1 MAGHKSPRTKK
12 DPTKK
17 RKRDV
22 NENDSR
28 TKRHR
33 AERKAN
39 KVNGRS
45 QDAEESSSANGVIV
59 EANGISGALAEAGSR
74 EIEIVRQFDDTE
86 TGWRV
91 SRPMGGRMLDID
103 PVLTEDEQYLIVAY
117 NTSIQVYSAVD
128 SLLVRRI
135 PITAADSSDQNVP
148 APTHIIAM
156 RQSKQNSDIVWVA
169 CSDGRVCQVNWSTSK
184 TPEFFHTQSKT
195 ANAMALVTKMI
206 SGKEKEIIFVAES
219 DKPGRTEVVAYPATI
234 QAEAEHKVVFTM
246 KKPGHGLQL
255 LETSEDGQVLVGTI
269 NDCLFFGV
277 PSQQQLENLTALD
290 YEIYTFDI
298 PDLVAALD
306 IRVYP
311 RPVSGGKKSR
321 QETAPVLDIIVG
333 GARGSIYLYH
343 DALARSQALAK
354 SGSEKE
360 LIQAQN
366 FHWHRKAVH
375 ALKWSRDGNYMISGG
390 SENVLVL
397 WQMDTGRKD
406 FLPHLS
412 GSVENIAVSP
422 NGSSYVV
429 HLDDNSVMVIS
440 TAEMKPTAYIAG
452 IQTAA
457 VNVTT
462 PKDLLVQRTWTT
474 PGSVQ
479 RPIPAAISPTDHSK
493 LHVCVGNGR
502 QATLA
507 GGFSAPL
514 LQTFDLETFRS
525 VSKQALAR
533 TQPTDVN
540 ITNKGHPIDEPLITH
555 LAFSADGEW
564 LASVDTWEPSPR
576 DVDGVISDMK
586 DQFIQERREVYLK
599 FWEARQGDDQ
609 IALVSRINAPHA
621 TNRNEAV
628 LDLAS
633 NPVSTC
639 FATIGTDGTVRMWR
653 PKTRSQNGVVVKG
666 PNGREVFTWSC
677 SQVIAVGDGIPQDG
691 TVGIPEAFPR
701 QESQGSIAFSEDG
714 STLFVAFGTA
724 GSGAVYVIDAAS
736 GEVAKTLEG
745 QWKGQLRSIRALS
758 PFVIILSD
766 ELRVYDVVSDELRY
780 GVVIP
785 KSEANTLLQLA
796 VDQTSGHFALAL
808 PANRGSLLAVFE
820 PEDIEPLLVRSTP
833 QRVVSLVSAPETSGF
848 IALDDAA
855 QVLVVAEGSDSSSLA
870 TVQPLEDLHLEGID
884 VNGNEIGLMDEDED
898 EDEAMASDAE
908 DAETEATAE
917 SEDVEMEDDDDTHP
931 SVIQQQQLADIFDAA
946 PAFAA
951 PPIEDM
957 FYKVTGLLATKPLST
972 S

>member
-1 MAGHKSPRTKK
+1 MAGHKSPRTKN

-22 NENDSR
+22 TENDSR
-28 TKRHR
+28 TKRLR

-39 KVNGRS
+39 KINGIKLENDS
-45 QDAEESSSANGVIV
+45 GNGVV
-59 EANGISGALAEAGSR
+59 AEVNGISGALAEAGTR

-86 TGWRV
+86 AGWRV
-91 SRPMGGRMLDID
+91 SKPMGGRMLDID
-103 PVLTEDEQYLIVAY
+103 PVLTENEQFLIIAY
-117 NTSIQVYSAVD
+117 NTSIQVYSAAD

-135 PITAADSSDQNVP
+135 PITAAETSDDKAAAP
-148 APTHIIAM
+148 AHIVAM
-156 RQSKQNSDIVWVA
+156 RQAKQNSNIVWVA
-169 CSDGRVCQVNWSTSK
+169 TSDGRVCEVDWTTSK
-184 TPEFFHTQSKT
+184 TPEFFQTKSKT
-195 ANAMALVTKMI
+195 ATAMALVTKKV
-206 SGKEKEIIFVAES
+206 SGKVQEIIFVAES
-219 DKPGRTEVVAYPATI
+219 DKPGRIEVVAYPASTTKS
-234 QAEAEHKVVFTM
+234 EHKVLFVM
-246 KKPGHGLQL
+246 KKPGNGLQL
-255 LETSEDGQVLVGTI
+255 LETSEDGHLVGAI
-269 NDCLFFGV
+269 NDRLFFGV
-277 PSQQQLENLTALD
+277 PSQRQFDNLASLD

-298 PDLVAALD
+298 PDLASALD
-306 IRVYP
+306 LRVYP
-311 RPVSGGKKSR
+311 RPVTSGKKSR
-321 QETAPVLDIIVG
+321 QEAAPVLDIIVG

-354 SGSEKE
+354 SGSDKE
-360 LIQAQN
+360 PIQAQN
-366 FHWHRKAVH
+366 FHWHRRAVH
-375 ALKWSRDGNYMISGG
+375 ALKWSRDGNYVISGG
-390 SENVLVL
+390 SENSLVL
-397 WQMDTGRKD
+397 WQMDTGKKD

-412 GSVENIAVSP
+412 GSVENITVSA

-452 IQTAA
+452 IQSAA

-474 PGSVQ
+474 PASVQ
-479 RPIPAAISPTDHSK
+479 RPIPAVISPTDQSR

-502 QATLA
+502 QATMS

-540 ITNKGHPIDEPLITH
+540 ITNKGHPIEEPLITH
-555 LAFSADGEW
+555 LAFSADGAW
-564 LASVDTWEPSPR
+564 LASVDTWEPSQR
-576 DVDGVISDMK
+576 DVDNVISDAK

-599 FWEARQGDDQ
+599 FWEAQEGEEQ

-639 FATIGTDGTVRMWR
+639 FATIGTDGNVRLWR

-677 SQVIAVGDGIPQDG
+677 SQIIAVGDGIPQDG
-691 TVGIPEAFPR
+691 VIDLPESGVV
-701 QESQGSIAFSEDG
+701 QEPQGSIAFSEDG

-724 GSGAVYVIDAAS
+724 GSGVVYVIDAAS
-736 GEVAKTLEG
+736 GDVVKTLEG

-785 KSEANTLLQLA
+785 QSKANALLQLA
-796 VDQTSGHFALAL
+796 VDHTSSHFALAL
-808 PANRGSLLAVFE
+808 PANEGSLIAVFQ

-833 QRVVSLVSAPETSGF
+833 QRIVSLVSAPETSGF

-855 QVLVVAEGSDSSSLA
+855 QVWVVAEGSDPSSLA
-870 TVQPLEDLHLEGID
+870 TVQPLEDLRLEGID
-884 VNGNEIGLMDEDED
+884 VNGNEADLLDEDED
-898 EDEAMASDAE
+898 MASDVD
-908 DAETEATAE
+908 DAEAEPVTEP
-917 SEDVEMEDDDDTHP
+917 EDVEMEDDDSHP
-931 SVIQQQQLADIFDAA
+931 SVIQQQHLADIFDTA

-951 PPIEDM
+951 PPIEDL
-957 FYKVTGLLATKPLST
+957 FYKVTGLLATKPLSA

>member
-1 MAGHKSPRTKK
+1 MAGHKSPRTKN

-17 RKRDV
+17 RKLDV
-22 NENDSR
+22 AETDSR
-28 TKRHR
+28 SKRQR

-39 KVNGRS
+39 K
-45 QDAEESSSANGVIV
+45 ANGLNLKNETEKGVV
-59 EANGISGALAEAGSR
+59 SEVNSLSGALTEAGSR
-74 EIEIVRQFDDTE
+74 EVEVVRQFDNTE
-86 TGWRV
+86 AGWRV
-91 SRPMGGRMLDID
+91 SKPMGGRMLDID
-103 PVLTEDEQYLIVAY
+103 PVLTEDEQYLILAY
-117 NTSIQVYSAVD
+117 NTSIQVYSAAD

-135 PITAADSSDQNVP
+135 PITSTESSDEKTSAP
-148 APTHIIAM
+148 AHIVAM
-156 RQSKQNSDIVWVA
+156 RQSKQNFNVVWVA
-169 CSDGRVCQVNWSTSK
+169 TSDGRVCQVDWTTSK
-184 TPEFFHTQSKT
+184 APEFFHTQSKT
-195 ANAMALVTKMI
+195 ANAMALVTKKV
-206 SGKEKEIIFVAES
+206 SGQEKEIIFVAES
-219 DKPGRTEVVAYPATI
+219 DKPGRIEVVAYPATI
-234 QAEAEHKVVFTM
+234 TETEHKVVFVM
-246 KKPGHGLQL
+246 KKPGNGLQL
-255 LETSEDGQVLVGTI
+255 LETSEDGHLVGAI
-269 NDCLFFGV
+269 NDRLFFGI
-277 PSQQQLENLTALD
+277 PSQQQFDNLAALD

-298 PDLVAALD
+298 PDLVSSLD
-306 IRVYP
+306 LRVSP
-311 RPVSGGKKSR
+311 RPATSGKKSR
-321 QETAPVLDIIVG
+321 QETSPVLDIIVG
-333 GARGSIYLYH
+333 GARGSIFFYH

-360 LIQAQN
+360 PIQAQN
-366 FHWHRKAVH
+366 FHWHRRAVH

-390 SENVLVL
+390 SENALVL

-412 GSVENIAVSP
+412 GSVENVTVSA
-422 NGSSYVV
+422 NGSAYVI
-429 HLDDNSVMVIS
+429 HLDDNSVMIMS

-452 IQTAA
+452 IQSAA

-474 PGSVQ
+474 PATVQ
-479 RPIPAAISPTDHSK
+479 RPIPAVISPTDQSR
-493 LHVCVGNGR
+493 LHICVGNGR

-514 LQTFDLETFRS
+514 LQSFDLETFRS

-540 ITNKGHPIDEPLITH
+540 ITNKGHPIEEPLITH

-576 DVDGVISDMK
+576 DVDSAISDVK

-599 FWEARQGDDQ
+599 FWDAQQGEEQ

-621 TNRNEAV
+621 TTRNEAV

-677 SQVIAVGDGIPQDG
+677 SQVIEVGDGVPQDG
-691 TVGIPEAFPR
+691 VVDIPESFAN
-701 QESQGSIAFSEDG
+701 QEPQGSIAFSEDG

-736 GEVAKTLEG
+736 GEVVKTLEG
-745 QWKGQLRSIRALS
+745 QWKGQLRSILALS

-785 KSEANTLLQLA
+785 KSKSNALLQLA
-796 VDQTSGHFALAL
+796 VDHTSGHFALAL
-808 PANRGSLLAVFE
+808 PANEGSLLAVFE

-833 QRVVSLVSAPETSGF
+833 QRVISLVSAPGTSGF

-855 QVLVVAEGSDSSSLA
+855 QVWVVAEGADSSSLA
-870 TVQPLEDLHLEGID
+870 TVQPLEDLRLEGIE
-884 VNGNEIGLMDEDED
+884 VNGKEVGLIDEDED
-898 EDEAMASDAE
+898 MASDGE
-908 DAETEATAE
+908 EVENEVSAE
-917 SEDVEMEDDDDTHP
+917 SEDVEMEDDDSHP
-931 SVIQQQQLADIFDAA
+931 SVIQQQHLADIFDAA

-951 PPIEDM
+951 PPIEDL
-957 FYKVTGLLATKPLST
+957 FYKVTGLLATKPLSA

>member
-1 MAGHKSPRTKK
+1 MAGHKSPRTKN

-22 NENDSR
+22 TENDLR
-28 TKRHR
+28 TKRLR

-39 KVNGRS
+39 KINGIKLENDS
-45 QDAEESSSANGVIV
+45 GNGVV
-59 EANGISGALAEAGSR
+59 AEVNGISGALAEAGTR

-86 TGWRV
+86 AGWRV
-91 SRPMGGRMLDID
+91 SKPMGGRMLDID
-103 PVLTEDEQYLIVAY
+103 PVLTENEQFLIIAY
-117 NTSIQVYSAVD
+117 NTSIQVYSAAD

-135 PITAADSSDQNVP
+135 PITAAETSDDKAAAP
-148 APTHIIAM
+148 AHIVAM
-156 RQSKQNSDIVWVA
+156 RQAKQNSNIVWVA
-169 CSDGRVCQVNWSTSK
+169 TSDGRVCEVDWTTSK
-184 TPEFFHTQSKT
+184 TPEFFQTKSKT
-195 ANAMALVTKMI
+195 ATAMALVTKKV
-206 SGKEKEIIFVAES
+206 SGKVQEIIFVAES
-219 DKPGRTEVVAYPATI
+219 DKPGRIEVVAYPASTT
-234 QAEAEHKVVFTM
+234 ESEHKVLFVM
-246 KKPGHGLQL
+246 KKPGNGLQL
-255 LETSEDGQVLVGTI
+255 LETSEDGHLVGAI
-269 NDCLFFGV
+269 NDRLFFGV
-277 PSQQQLENLTALD
+277 PSQRQFDNLASLD

-298 PDLVAALD
+298 PDLASALD
-306 IRVYP
+306 LRVYP
-311 RPVSGGKKSR
+311 RPVTSGKKSR
-321 QETAPVLDIIVG
+321 QEAAPVLDIIVG

-354 SGSEKE
+354 SGSDKE
-360 LIQAQN
+360 PIQAQN
-366 FHWHRKAVH
+366 FHWHRRAVH
-375 ALKWSRDGNYMISGG
+375 ALKWSRDGNYVISGG
-390 SENVLVL
+390 SENSLVL
-397 WQMDTGRKD
+397 WQMDTGKKD

-412 GSVENIAVSP
+412 GSVENITVSA

-452 IQTAA
+452 IQSAA

-474 PGSVQ
+474 PASVQ
-479 RPIPAAISPTDHSK
+479 RPIPAVISPTDQSR

-502 QATLA
+502 QATMS

-540 ITNKGHPIDEPLITH
+540 ITNKGHPIEEPLITH
-555 LAFSADGEW
+555 LAFSADGAW
-564 LASVDTWEPSPR
+564 LASVDTWEPSQR
-576 DVDGVISDMK
+576 DVDNVISDAK

-599 FWEARQGDDQ
+599 FWEAQEGEEQ

-639 FATIGTDGTVRMWR
+639 FATIGTDGHVRLWR

-677 SQVIAVGDGIPQDG
+677 SQIIAVGDGIPQDG
-691 TVGIPEAFPR
+691 VIDLPESGVV
-701 QESQGSIAFSEDG
+701 QEPQGSIAFSEDG

-724 GSGAVYVIDAAS
+724 GSGVVYVIDAAS
-736 GEVAKTLEG
+736 GDVVKTLEG

-785 KSEANTLLQLA
+785 QSKANALLQLA
-796 VDQTSGHFALAL
+796 VDHTSSHFALAL
-808 PANRGSLLAVFE
+808 PANEGSLIAVFQ

-833 QRVVSLVSAPETSGF
+833 QRIVSLVSAPETSGF

-855 QVLVVAEGSDSSSLA
+855 QVWVVAEGSDPSSLA
-870 TVQPLEDLHLEGID
+870 TVQPLEDLRLEGID
-884 VNGNEIGLMDEDED
+884 VNGNEADLLDEDED
-898 EDEAMASDAE
+898 MASDVD
-908 DAETEATAE
+908 DAEAEPVTEP
-917 SEDVEMEDDDDTHP
+917 EDVEMEDDDSHP
-931 SVIQQQQLADIFDAA
+931 SVIQQQHLADIFDAA

-951 PPIEDM
+951 PPIEDL
-957 FYKVTGLLATKPLST
+957 FYKVTGLLATKPLSA

>member
-1 MAGHKSPRTKK
+1 MAGNKSPRTKN

-17 RKRDV
+17 RKRDLT
-22 NENDSR
+22 ENDSR
-28 TKRHR
+28 TKRLR
-33 AERKAN
+33 AERKA
-39 KVNGRS
+39 KANGLGN
-45 QDAEESSSANGVIV
+45 ESANGVV
-59 EANGISGALAEAGSR
+59 AEVNGISGALAESGSR
-74 EIEIVRQFDDTE
+74 EIEIVRQFDNTE
-86 TGWRV
+86 AGWRV
-91 SRPMGGRMLDID
+91 SKPMGGRMLDID
-103 PVLTEDEQYLIVAY
+103 PVLTEDEQYLVLAY

-128 SLLVRRI
+128 SLLIRRI
-135 PITAADSSDQNVP
+135 PITAAESSDEKITAP
-148 APTHIIAM
+148 AHIVAM
-156 RQSKQNSDIVWVA
+156 RQSKQNTDIVWVA
-169 CSDGRVCQVNWSTSK
+169 TSDGRVCQVNWTTSK
-184 TPEFFHTQSKT
+184 TPEFFQTKSKT
-195 ANAMALVTKMI
+195 ANAMALVTKKV
-206 SGKEKEIIFVAES
+206 SGKTKEIIFVAES
-219 DKPGRTEVVAYPATI
+219 DKPARIEVIAYPASTT
-234 QAEAEHKVVFTM
+234 ESEHKVLFVM
-246 KKPGHGLQL
+246 KKPGNGLQL
-255 LETSEDGQVLVGTI
+255 LETSEDGHLVGAI
-269 NDCLFFGV
+269 NDRLFFGV
-277 PSQQQLENLTALD
+277 PSQQQFDSLTALD

-298 PDLVAALD
+298 PDLVSALD
-306 IRVYP
+306 LRVYP
-311 RPVSGGKKSR
+311 RPVTSGKKSR
-321 QETAPVLDIIVG
+321 HETAPVLDIIVG

-354 SGSEKE
+354 SGSDKE
-360 LIQAQN
+360 PIQAQN
-366 FHWHRKAVH
+366 FHWHRRAVH
-375 ALKWSRDGNYMISGG
+375 ALKWSRDGNYVISGG
-390 SENVLVL
+390 SENSLVL

-412 GSVENIAVSP
+412 GSVENIVVSS

-440 TAEMKPTAYIAG
+440 TSEMKPTAYIAG
-452 IQTAA
+452 IQSAA

-474 PGSVQ
+474 PASVQ
-479 RPIPAAISPTDHSK
+479 RPIPAVISPTDHSR

-502 QATLA
+502 QATMV

-514 LQTFDLETFRS
+514 LQSFDLESFRS

-540 ITNKGHPIDEPLITH
+540 ITNKGHPIEEPLITH

-576 DVDGVISDMK
+576 DVDNVISDVK

-599 FWEARQGDDQ
+599 FWEVQNGEEQ

-621 TNRNEAV
+621 THRNEAV

-633 NPVSTC
+633 NPASTC
-639 FATIGTDGTVRMWR
+639 FATIGTDGTVRVWR

-677 SQVIAVGDGIPQDG
+677 SQVFAVGDGIPQDG
-691 TVGIPEAFPR
+691 VVDVPESSAS
-701 QESQGSIAFSEDG
+701 QEAQGSIAFSEDG
-714 STLFVAFGTA
+714 STLFVAFGSA

-736 GEVAKTLEG
+736 GEVVKTLEG
-745 QWKGQLRSIRALS
+745 QWKGELRSIRVLS

-766 ELRVYDVVSDELRY
+766 ELRVYDVVGDELRY

-785 KSEANTLLQLA
+785 KQKSNALLQLA

-808 PANRGSLLAVFE
+808 PANEGSLIAVFE

-833 QRVVSLVSAPETSGF
+833 QRIVSLVSAPETSGF

-855 QVLVVAEGSDSSSLA
+855 QVWVVAEGSDSSSLA

-884 VNGNEIGLMDEDED
+884 VNVNEVGLLDEDED
-898 EDEAMASDAE
+898 MASDVDEAE
-908 DAETEATAE
+908 VEPVTEP
-917 SEDVEMEDDDDTHP
+917 EDVEMEDDDSHP
-931 SVIQQQQLADIFDAA
+931 SVIQQQHLADIFDAA

-951 PPIEDM
+951 PPIEDL
-957 FYKVTGLLATKPLST
+957 FYKVTGLLSTKPLSA
-972 S
+972 

>member
-1 MAGHKSPRTKK
+1 MAGHKSPRTKN

-22 NENDSR
+22 TENDSR
-28 TKRHR
+28 TKRLR

-39 KVNGRS
+39 KINGIKLENDS
-45 QDAEESSSANGVIV
+45 GNGVV
-59 EANGISGALAEAGSR
+59 AEVNGISGALAEAGTR

-86 TGWRV
+86 AGWRV
-91 SRPMGGRMLDID
+91 SKPMGGRMLDID
-103 PVLTEDEQYLIVAY
+103 PVLTENEQFLIIAY
-117 NTSIQVYSAVD
+117 NTSIQVYSAAD

-135 PITAADSSDQNVP
+135 PITAAETSDDKAAEP
-148 APTHIIAM
+148 AHIVAM
-156 RQSKQNSDIVWVA
+156 RQAKQNSNIVWVA
-169 CSDGRVCQVNWSTSK
+169 TSDGRVCEVDWTTSK
-184 TPEFFHTQSKT
+184 TPEFFQTQSKT
-195 ANAMALVTKMI
+195 ATAMALVTKKV
-206 SGKEKEIIFVAES
+206 SGKVQEIIFVAES
-219 DKPGRTEVVAYPATI
+219 DKPGRIEVVAYPASTT
-234 QAEAEHKVVFTM
+234 ESEHKVLFVM
-246 KKPGHGLQL
+246 KKPGNGLQL
-255 LETSEDGQVLVGTI
+255 LETSEDGHLVGAI
-269 NDCLFFGV
+269 NDRLFFGV
-277 PSQQQLENLTALD
+277 PSQRQFDNLASFD

-298 PDLVAALD
+298 PDLVSALD
-306 IRVYP
+306 LRVYP
-311 RPVSGGKKSR
+311 RPVTSGKKSR
-321 QETAPVLDIIVG
+321 QEAAPVLDIIVG

-354 SGSEKE
+354 SGSDKE
-360 LIQAQN
+360 PIQAQN
-366 FHWHRKAVH
+366 FHWHRRAVH
-375 ALKWSRDGNYMISGG
+375 ALKWSRDGNYVISGG
-390 SENVLVL
+390 SENSLVL
-397 WQMDTGRKD
+397 WQMDTGKKD

-412 GSVENIAVSP
+412 GSVENITVSA

-452 IQTAA
+452 IQSAA

-474 PGSVQ
+474 PASVQ
-479 RPIPAAISPTDHSK
+479 RPIPAVISPTDQSR

-502 QATLA
+502 QATMS

-540 ITNKGHPIDEPLITH
+540 ITNKGHPIEEPLITH
-555 LAFSADGEW
+555 LAFSADGAW
-564 LASVDTWEPSPR
+564 LASVDTWEPSQR
-576 DVDGVISDMK
+576 DVDNVISDAK

-599 FWEARQGDDQ
+599 FWEAQEGEEQ

-639 FATIGTDGTVRMWR
+639 FATIGTDGNVRLWR

-677 SQVIAVGDGIPQDG
+677 SQIIAVGDGIPQDG
-691 TVGIPEAFPR
+691 VIDLPESGVV
-701 QESQGSIAFSEDG
+701 QEPQGSIAFSEDG

-724 GSGAVYVIDAAS
+724 GSGVVYVIDAAS
-736 GEVAKTLEG
+736 GDVVKTLEG

-785 KSEANTLLQLA
+785 QSKANALLQLA
-796 VDQTSGHFALAL
+796 VDHTSSHFALAL
-808 PANRGSLLAVFE
+808 PANEGSLIAVFQ

-833 QRVVSLVSAPETSGF
+833 QRIVSLVSAPETSGF

-855 QVLVVAEGSDSSSLA
+855 QVWVVAEGSDPSSLA
-870 TVQPLEDLHLEGID
+870 TVQPLEDLRLEGID
-884 VNGNEIGLMDEDED
+884 VNGNEADLLDEDED
-898 EDEAMASDAE
+898 MASDVD
-908 DAETEATAE
+908 DAEAEPVTEP
-917 SEDVEMEDDDDTHP
+917 EDVEMEDDDSHP
-931 SVIQQQQLADIFDAA
+931 SVIQQQHLADIFDAA

-951 PPIEDM
+951 PPIEDL
-957 FYKVTGLLATKPLST
+957 FYKVTGLLATKPPSA

>member
-1 MAGHKSPRTKK
+1 MAGHKSPRTKI

-22 NENDSR
+22 TENDSR
-28 TKRHR
+28 TKRLR

-39 KVNGRS
+39 KINGIKL
-45 QDAEESSSANGVIV
+45 ENENGNGVV
-59 EANGISGALAEAGSR
+59 AEVNDISGALAEAGTR
-74 EIEIVRQFDDTE
+74 EIEIVRQFNDTE
-86 TGWRV
+86 AGWRV
-91 SRPMGGRMLDID
+91 SKPMGGRMLDID
-103 PVLTEDEQYLIVAY
+103 PVLTENEQFLIIAY
-117 NTSIQVYSAVD
+117 NTSIQVYSAAD

-135 PITAADSSDQNVP
+135 PITVAEPSDDKAAAP
-148 APTHIIAM
+148 AHIVAM
-156 RQSKQNSDIVWVA
+156 RQAKQNSNIVWVA
-169 CSDGRVCQVNWSTSK
+169 TSDGRVCQVDWTTSK
-184 TPEFFHTQSKT
+184 TPEFFQTQSKT
-195 ANAMALVTKMI
+195 ATTMALVTKKV
-206 SGKEKEIIFVAES
+206 SGRVQEIIFVAES
-219 DKPGRTEVVAYPATI
+219 DKAGRIEVVAYPASTT
-234 QAEAEHKVVFTM
+234 ESEHKVLFVM
-246 KKPGHGLQL
+246 KKPGNGLQL
-255 LETSEDGQVLVGTI
+255 LETSEDGHLVGAI
-269 NDCLFFGV
+269 NDRLFFGV
-277 PSQQQLENLTALD
+277 PSKRQFDDLASLD

-298 PDLVAALD
+298 PDLVSALD
-306 IRVYP
+306 LRVYR
-311 RPVSGGKKSR
+311 RPVTSGKKSR
-321 QETAPVLDIIVG
+321 QEAAPVLDIIVG

-354 SGSEKE
+354 SGSDKE
-360 LIQAQN
+360 PIQAQN
-366 FHWHRKAVH
+366 FHWHRRAVH
-375 ALKWSRDGNYMISGG
+375 SLKWSRDGNYIISGG
-390 SENVLVL
+390 SENSLVL
-397 WQMDTGRKD
+397 WQMDTGKKD

-412 GSVENIAVSP
+412 GSVENITVSA

-452 IQTAA
+452 IQSATI
-457 VNVTT
+457 NVTT

-474 PGSVQ
+474 PASVQ
-479 RPIPAAISPTDHSK
+479 RPIPAAISPTDQSR

-502 QATLA
+502 QATMS

-540 ITNKGHPIDEPLITH
+540 ITNKGHPIEEPLITH
-555 LAFSADGEW
+555 LAFSADGAW
-564 LASVDTWEPSPR
+564 LASVDTWEPSQR
-576 DVDGVISDMK
+576 DVDSVISDAK

-599 FWEARQGDDQ
+599 FWEAQEGEEQ

-639 FATIGTDGTVRMWR
+639 FATIGTDGNVRLWR

-677 SQVIAVGDGIPQDG
+677 SQIIAVGDGISQDG
-691 TVGIPEAFPR
+691 LIDLPESGVA
-701 QESQGSIAFSEDG
+701 QEPQGSIAFSEDG
-714 STLFVAFGTA
+714 STLYVAFGTA
-724 GSGAVYVIDAAS
+724 GSGVIYLIDAAS
-736 GEVAKTLEG
+736 GDVVKTLEG

-785 KSEANTLLQLA
+785 QSKTNALLQLA
-796 VDQTSGHFALAL
+796 VDHTSGHFALAL
-808 PANRGSLLAVFE
+808 PANKGSLIAVFQ

-833 QRVVSLVSAPETSGF
+833 QRIVSLVSAPETSGF

-855 QVLVVAEGSDSSSLA
+855 QVWVVAEGSDPSSLA
-870 TVQPLEDLHLEGID
+870 TVQPLEDLRLESID
-884 VNGNEIGLMDEDED
+884 VNGNEAGLLDEDED
-898 EDEAMASDAE
+898 MASDDD
-908 DAETEATAE
+908 DAEVEPTTEP
-917 SEDVEMEDDDDTHP
+917 EDVEMEDDESHP
-931 SVIQQQQLADIFDAA
+931 SVIQQQHLADIFDAA

-951 PPIEDM
+951 PPIEDL
-957 FYKVTGLLATKPLST
+957 FYKVTGLLATKPLSA

>member
-1 MAGHKSPRTKK
+1 MAGHKSPRTKN

-39 KVNGRS
+39 K
-45 QDAEESSSANGVIV
+45 ANGVV
-59 EANGISGALAEAGSR
+59 SEVNELSGALKQTGSR

-86 TGWRV
+86 AGWRV
-91 SRPMGGRMLDID
+91 SKPMGGRMLDID
-103 PVLTEDEQYLIVAY
+103 PILTEDEQYLILAY
-117 NTSIQVYSAVD
+117 NTSIQVYSAAD

-135 PITAADSSDQNVP
+135 PITSADSSDEKTS
-148 APTHIIAM
+148 APVHIVAM
-156 RQSKQNSDIVWVA
+156 RQSKQNSDVIWVA
-169 CSDGRVCQVNWSTSK
+169 CSDGRICRVDWTTSK
-184 TPEFFHTQSKT
+184 TPESFQTQSKT
-195 ANAMALVTKMI
+195 ATAMTLVTKKV
-206 SGKEKEIIFVAES
+206 SGKAKEIIFMAES
-219 DKPGRTEVVAYPATI
+219 DKPGRIEVVAYPATTK
-234 QAEAEHKVVFTM
+234 ESEHKVVFTM
-246 KKPGHGLQL
+246 KKPGNGLQF
-255 LETSEDGQVLVGTI
+255 LEASKDGQNLVGAI
-269 NDCLFFGV
+269 NDRLFFGV
-277 PSQQQLENLTALD
+277 PSQQQFDNLAALD

-298 PDLVAALD
+298 PDLVTALD
-306 IRVYP
+306 FRVYP
-311 RPVSGGKKSR
+311 RSATGGRKAR

-366 FHWHRKAVH
+366 FHWHRRAVH

-390 SENVLVL
+390 SENALVL

-412 GSVENIAVSP
+412 GSVENIVVSDD
-422 NGSSYVV
+422 GSSYVV
-429 HLDDNSVMVIS
+429 HLDDNSVMVLS
-440 TAEMKPTAYIAG
+440 TAEMKPTAFIAG
-452 IQTAA
+452 VQSAA

-479 RPIPAAISPTDHSK
+479 RPIPAAISPANHSR

-514 LQTFDLETFRS
+514 LQTFDLESFRS

-555 LAFSADGEW
+555 VAFSSDGEW

-576 DVDGVISDMK
+576 DVDSVISDMK

-599 FWEARQGDDQ
+599 FWEAREGDEQ

-639 FATIGTDGTVRMWR
+639 FATIGTDGTVRLWR

-677 SQVIAVGDGIPQDG
+677 SQVIAVGDGIAQDG
-691 TVGIPEAFPR
+691 TVDIPEASAR

-714 STLFVAFGTA
+714 STLFVAFGPA
-724 GSGAVYVIDAAS
+724 GSGAVYMIDAAS
-736 GEVAKTLEG
+736 GEVVKTLEG

-785 KSEANTLLQLA
+785 KSDANALLQLA
-796 VDQTSGHFALAL
+796 VDHTSGHFALAL
-808 PANRGSLLAVFE
+808 PANEGSLLAVFE

-855 QVLVVAEGSDSSSLA
+855 QVWVVAEGSDSSSLA
-870 TVQPLEDLHLEGID
+870 TVQPLEDLRLEGID
-884 VNGNEIGLMDEDED
+884 LNGNEVGLIDEDE
-898 EDEAMASDAE
+898 EMASDAE
-908 DAETEATAE
+908 EDDEDEAEP
-917 SEDVEMEDDDDTHP
+917 EDVEMEDDDAHP
-931 SVIQQQQLADIFDAA
+931 SVIQQQHLADIFDAA

-957 FYKVTGLLATKPLST
+957 FYKVTGLLATKPLSA

>member
-1 MAGHKSPRTKK
+1 MAGHKSPRTKN

-39 KVNGRS
+39 K
-45 QDAEESSSANGVIV
+45 ANGVV
-59 EANGISGALAEAGSR
+59 SEVNELSGALTQAGSR

-86 TGWRV
+86 AGWRV
-91 SRPMGGRMLDID
+91 SKPMGGRMLDID
-103 PVLTEDEQYLIVAY
+103 PILTEDEQYLIMAY
-117 NTSIQVYSAVD
+117 NTSIQVYSAAD

-135 PITAADSSDQNVP
+135 PITSADSSDEKTSAP
-148 APTHIIAM
+148 AHIVAM

-169 CSDGRVCQVNWSTSK
+169 CSDGRVCRVNWTTSK
-184 TPEFFHTQSKT
+184 TPESFQTQSKT
-195 ANAMALVTKMI
+195 ATAMTLVTKKV
-206 SGKEKEIIFVAES
+206 SGKAKEIIFMAES
-219 DKPGRTEVVAYPATI
+219 DKPGRIEVVAYPATTKDS
-234 QAEAEHKVVFTM
+234 EHKVVFTM
-246 KKPGHGLQL
+246 KKPGNGLQF
-255 LETSEDGQVLVGTI
+255 LETSEDGQILVGAI
-269 NDCLFFGV
+269 NDRLFFGV
-277 PSQQQLENLTALD
+277 PSQQQFDNLAALD

-298 PDLVAALD
+298 PDLVTALD
-306 IRVYP
+306 FRVYP
-311 RPVSGGKKSR
+311 RSATGGRKAR

-354 SGSEKE
+354 SVSEKE

-366 FHWHRKAVH
+366 FHWHRRAVH

-390 SENVLVL
+390 SENALVL

-412 GSVENIAVSP
+412 GSVENIVVSD
-422 NGSSYVV
+422 NGSSYVI
-429 HLDDNSVMVIS
+429 HLDDNSVMVLS
-440 TAEMKPTAYIAG
+440 TAEMKPTAFIAG

-479 RPIPAAISPTDHSK
+479 RPIPAAISPADHSR

-514 LQTFDLETFRS
+514 LQTFDLESFRS

-555 LAFSADGEW
+555 VAFSSDGEW

-576 DVDGVISDMK
+576 DVDSVISDMK

-599 FWEARQGDDQ
+599 FWEAQEGDGQ

-639 FATIGTDGTVRMWR
+639 FATIGTDGTVRLWR

-677 SQVIAVGDGIPQDG
+677 SQVIAVGDGIAQDG
-691 TVGIPEAFPR
+691 TVDIPEASAR

-724 GSGAVYVIDAAS
+724 GSGAAYVIDAAS
-736 GEVAKTLEG
+736 GEVVKTLES

-785 KSEANTLLQLA
+785 KSDANALLQLA
-796 VDQTSGHFALAL
+796 VDHTSGHFALAL
-808 PANRGSLLAVFE
+808 PASEGSLLAVFE

-855 QVLVVAEGSDSSSLA
+855 QVWVVAEGSDSSSLA
-870 TVQPLEDLHLEGID
+870 TVQPLEDLRLEGID
-884 VNGNEIGLMDEDED
+884 VNGNEVGLIDEDE
-898 EDEAMASDAE
+898 EMASDAE
-908 DAETEATAE
+908 EDDEDAAE
-917 SEDVEMEDDDDTHP
+917 PEDVEMEDDDAHP
-931 SVIQQQQLADIFDAA
+931 SVIQQQHLADIFDAA

-957 FYKVTGLLATKPLST
+957 FYKVTGLLATKPLSA

>member
-1 MAGHKSPRTKK
+1 MAGHKNPRTKN

-39 KVNGRS
+39 K
-45 QDAEESSSANGVIV
+45 ANGVV
-59 EANGISGALAEAGSR
+59 SEVNELSGALAKAGSR
-74 EIEIVRQFDDTE
+74 EIEIVRQFDDSE
-86 TGWRV
+86 AGWRV
-91 SRPMGGRMLDID
+91 SKPMGGRMLDID
-103 PVLTEDEQYLIVAY
+103 PILTEDEQYLILAY
-117 NTSIQVYSAVD
+117 NTSIQVYSAAD

-135 PITAADSSDQNVP
+135 PITSAGSSDEKTSAP
-148 APTHIIAM
+148 AHIVAM
-156 RQSKQNSDIVWVA
+156 RQSKQNSDIIWVA
-169 CSDGRVCQVNWSTSK
+169 CSDGRVCRVNWTTSK
-184 TPEFFHTQSKT
+184 TPESFQTQSKT
-195 ANAMALVTKMI
+195 ATAMTLVTKKV
-206 SGKEKEIIFVAES
+206 SGKAKEIIFIAES
-219 DKPGRTEVVAYPATI
+219 DKPGRIEVVAYPATT
-234 QAEAEHKVVFTM
+234 EESEHKAVFTM
-246 KKPGHGLQL
+246 KKPGGGLQF
-255 LETSEDGQVLVGTI
+255 LETSEDGQILVGAI
-269 NDCLFFGV
+269 NDRLFFGV
-277 PSQQQLENLTALD
+277 PSQQQFDNLAALD

-298 PDLVAALD
+298 PDLVTALD
-306 IRVYP
+306 YRVYP
-311 RPVSGGKKSR
+311 RSATGGRKAR
-321 QETAPVLDIIVG
+321 QETSPVLDIIVG

-366 FHWHRKAVH
+366 FHWHRRAVH

-390 SENVLVL
+390 SENALVL

-412 GSVENIAVSP
+412 GSVENIVVSD

-429 HLDDNSVMVIS
+429 HLDDNSVMVMS

-452 IQTAA
+452 IQSAA

-474 PGSVQ
+474 PGSVE
-479 RPIPAAISPTDHSK
+479 RPIPAAISPADHSR

-514 LQTFDLETFRS
+514 LQTFDLESFRS

-540 ITNKGHPIDEPLITH
+540 ITNKGHPIEEPLITH
-555 LAFSADGEW
+555 VAFSSDGEW

-576 DVDGVISDMK
+576 DVDSVISDMK
-586 DQFIQERREVYLK
+586 DQFIQERREVYIK
-599 FWEARQGDDQ
+599 FWEAREDDDQ

-639 FATIGTDGTVRMWR
+639 FATIGTDGTVRLWR

-666 PNGREVFTWSC
+666 SNGREVFTWSC

-691 TVGIPEAFPR
+691 TVDIPEASAR
-701 QESQGSIAFSEDG
+701 QEPQGSISFSEDG

-736 GEVAKTLEG
+736 GQVVKTLEG

-785 KSEANTLLQLA
+785 KSDANALLQLA
-796 VDQTSGHFALAL
+796 VDHTSGHFALAL
-808 PANRGSLLAVFE
+808 PANEGSLLAVFE

-855 QVLVVAEGSDSSSLA
+855 QVWVVAEGSDSSSLA
-870 TVQPLEDLHLEGID
+870 TVQPLEDLRLEGID
-884 VNGNEIGLMDEDED
+884 VNGNEIGLIDEDED
-898 EDEAMASDAE
+898 MESDAE
-908 DAETEATAE
+908 EDEDAAE
-917 SEDVEMEDDDDTHP
+917 PEDVEMEDDDAHP
-931 SVIQQQQLADIFDAA
+931 SVIQQQHLADIFDAA

-957 FYKVTGLLATKPLST
+957 FYKVTGLLATKPLSA
-972 S
+972 

>member
-1 MAGHKSPRTKK
+1 MAGNKSPRAKH
-12 DPTKK
+12 DPNKK
-17 RKRDV
+17 RKRDL

-28 TKRHR
+28 SKRLR
-33 AERKAN
+33 AERKAA
-39 KVNGRS
+39 K
-45 QDAEESSSANGVIV
+45 ANGLNQSTNGVVSEVPEIS
-59 EANGISGALAEAGSR
+59 EALTETGAR
-74 EIEIVRQFDDTE
+74 EIEVVRQFDNTE
-86 TGWRV
+86 AGWRV
-91 SRPMGGRMLDID
+91 SKPMGGRMLDID
-103 PVLTEDEQYLIVAY
+103 PVLTEDEQYLILAY
-117 NTSIQVYSAVD
+117 NTSIQVYSAAD

-135 PITAADSSDQNVP
+135 PITAAEASDEKTSAP
-148 APTHIIAM
+148 AHIVAM

-169 CSDGRVCQVNWSTSK
+169 TSDGRVCQVNWTSSK
-184 TPEFFHTQSKT
+184 APEFFQTQSKT
-195 ANAMALVTKMI
+195 ANAMALVTKKV
-206 SGKEKEIIFVAES
+206 SGKDTEIIFVAES
-219 DKPGRTEVVAYPATI
+219 DKPGRIEVVAYPATTTDS
-234 QAEAEHKVVFTM
+234 EHKVVFVM
-246 KKPGHGLQL
+246 KKPGNGLQL
-255 LETSEDGQVLVGTI
+255 LESSEDGHLVGAI
-269 NDCLFFGV
+269 NDRLFFGV
-277 PSQQQLENLTALD
+277 PSQDQFNSLAVLD

-298 PDLVAALD
+298 PDLVSSLD
-306 IRVYP
+306 LRVYP
-311 RPVSGGKKSR
+311 RPATSGKKAR
-321 QETAPVLDIIVG
+321 QLNAPVLDIIVG

-366 FHWHRKAVH
+366 YHWHRRAVH

-390 SENVLVL
+390 SENSLVL

-412 GSVENIAVSP
+412 GSVENITVSTS
-422 NGSSYVV
+422 GSAYVV
-429 HLDDNSVMVIS
+429 HLDDNSVMIIS

-452 IQTAA
+452 IQSAA
-457 VNVTT
+457 INVTT
-462 PKDLLVQRTWTT
+462 PKDQLVQRTWVT
-474 PGSVQ
+474 PSHVQ
-479 RPIPAAISPTDHSK
+479 RPIPAIISPKDPSR
-493 LHVCVGNGR
+493 LNVCVGNGR

-514 LQTFDLETFRS
+514 LQTFDLESFRS

-540 ITNKGHPIDEPLITH
+540 ITNKGSPIEEPLITH
-555 LAFSADGEW
+555 LAFSANGDW

-576 DVDGVISDMK
+576 DVDSVTSDMR
-586 DQFIQERREVYLK
+586 DQFIKERREVYLK
-599 FWEARQGDDQ
+599 FWEAQQGDEQ

-621 TNRNEAV
+621 THRNEAV

-677 SQVIAVGDGIPQDG
+677 SQIIAVGDGVPQDG
-691 TVGIPEAFPR
+691 VVDIPEAYAN
-701 QESQGSIAFSEDG
+701 QEPQGSVAFSEDG

-736 GEVAKTLEG
+736 GELVKTLEG
-745 QWKGQLRSIRALS
+745 QWKGQLRSICVLS

-785 KSEANTLLQLA
+785 KTKDNALLQLA
-796 VDQTSGHFALAL
+796 VDHTSGHFALAL
-808 PANRGSLLAVFE
+808 PAKEGSLLAVFE
-820 PEDIEPLLVRSTP
+820 PEDIEPLMVRSTP
-833 QRVVSLVSAPETSGF
+833 QRVVSLVSAPDTSGF

-855 QVLVVAEGSDSSSLA
+855 QVWVVAEGSDSSSLA
-870 TVQPLEDLHLEGID
+870 TIQPLEDLRLEGID
-884 VNGNEIGLMDEDED
+884 TNGTEVGLMDEDE
-898 EDEAMASDAE
+898 EMASDADEAENE
-908 DAETEATAE
+908 DAAE
-917 SEDVEMEDDDDTHP
+917 NEDVEMEDDDFHP
-931 SVIQQQQLADIFDAA
+931 SVIQQQHLTDIFDAA

-951 PPIEDM
+951 PPVEDM
-957 FYKVTGLLATKPLST
+957 FYKVMGLLATKPLS

>member
-1 MAGHKSPRTKK
+1 MAGHKSPRTKN

-22 NENDSR
+22 TETDSR
-28 TKRHR
+28 TKRLR

-39 KVNGRS
+39 KINGIKL
-45 QDAEESSSANGVIV
+45 ENESGNGVV
-59 EANGISGALAEAGSR
+59 AEVNGISGALAEAGTR

-86 TGWRV
+86 AGWRV
-91 SRPMGGRMLDID
+91 SKPMGGRILDID
-103 PVLTEDEQYLIVAY
+103 PILTENEQFLIIAY
-117 NTSIQVYSAVD
+117 NTSIQVYSAAD

-135 PITAADSSDQNVP
+135 PVTVAEPAGNKAAAP
-148 APTHIIAM
+148 AHIVAM
-156 RQSKQNSDIVWVA
+156 RQAKQNSNIVWVA
-169 CSDGRVCQVNWSTSK
+169 TSDGRICEVDWTTSK
-184 TPEFFHTQSKT
+184 TPEFFQTQSKT
-195 ANAMALVTKMI
+195 AAAMALVTKKV
-206 SGKEKEIIFVAES
+206 SGRVQEIIFVAES
-219 DKPGRTEVVAYPATI
+219 DKPGRIEVVAYPASTT
-234 QAEAEHKVVFTM
+234 ESGHKVLFVM
-246 KKPGHGLQL
+246 KKPGNGLQL
-255 LETSEDGQVLVGTI
+255 LETSEDGHLVGAI
-269 NDCLFFGV
+269 NDRLFFGL
-277 PSQQQLENLTALD
+277 PSQRQFDNLAALD

-298 PDLVAALD
+298 PDLVSALD
-306 IRVYP
+306 LRVYP
-311 RPVSGGKKSR
+311 RPVTSGKKSR
-321 QETAPVLDIIVG
+321 QEAAPVLDIIVG

-354 SGSEKE
+354 SGSDKE

-366 FHWHRKAVH
+366 FHWHRRAVH
-375 ALKWSRDGNYMISGG
+375 ALKWSRDGNYVISGG
-390 SENVLVL
+390 SENSLVL
-397 WQMDTGRKD
+397 WQMDTGKKD

-412 GSVENIAVSP
+412 GSVENITVSA

-452 IQTAA
+452 IQSAA
-457 VNVTT
+457 INVTT

-474 PGSVQ
+474 PASVQ
-479 RPIPAAISPTDHSK
+479 RPIPAAISPTDQSR

-502 QATLA
+502 QATMS

-540 ITNKGHPIDEPLITH
+540 ITNKGHPIEEPVISH
-555 LAFSADGEW
+555 LAFSADGAW
-564 LASVDTWEPSPR
+564 LASVDTWEPSQR
-576 DVDGVISDMK
+576 DVDNVISDAK

-599 FWEARQGDDQ
+599 FWEAQEGEEQ

-639 FATIGTDGTVRMWR
+639 FATIGTDGNVRLWR

-677 SQVIAVGDGIPQDG
+677 SQIIAVGDGIPQDG
-691 TVGIPEAFPR
+691 VIDLPESGVA
-701 QESQGSIAFSEDG
+701 QEPQGSIAFSEDG
-714 STLFVAFGTA
+714 STLFVAFGTGA
-724 GSGAVYVIDAAS
+724 SGVVYLIDAAS
-736 GEVAKTLEG
+736 GDVVKTLEG

-785 KSEANTLLQLA
+785 QSKANALLQLA
-796 VDQTSGHFALAL
+796 VDHTSGHFALAL
-808 PANRGSLLAVFE
+808 PANEGSLIAVFQ

-833 QRVVSLVSAPETSGF
+833 QRIVSLVSAPETSGF

-855 QVLVVAEGSDSSSLA
+855 QVWVVAEGSDPSSLA
-870 TVQPLEDLHLEGID
+870 TVQPLEDLRLEGID
-884 VNGNEIGLMDEDED
+884 ANGNEAGLLDEDED
-898 EDEAMASDAE
+898 MASDVD
-908 DAETEATAE
+908 DAEVEPVTEP
-917 SEDVEMEDDDDTHP
+917 EDIEMGDDDSHP
-931 SVIQQQQLADIFDAA
+931 SVIQQQHLADIFDAA

-951 PPIEDM
+951 PPIEDL
-957 FYKVTGLLATKPLST
+957 FYKVTGLLATKPLSA

>member
-1 MAGHKSPRTKK
+1 MAGHKSPRTKH

-17 RKRDV
+17 RKLEV
-22 NENDSR
+22 AETDSR
-28 TKRHR
+28 SKRQR

-39 KVNGRS
+39 K
-45 QDAEESSSANGVIV
+45 ANGVNLGNETGKGV
-59 EANGISGALAEAGSR
+59 VSEVNGISGALTEAGSR

-86 TGWRV
+86 AGWRV
-91 SRPMGGRMLDID
+91 SKPMGGRMLDID
-103 PVLTEDEQYLIVAY
+103 PVLTADEQYLIMAY
-117 NTSIQVYSAVD
+117 NTSIQVYSAAD

-135 PITAADSSDQNVP
+135 PITSAESSDEKTSAP
-148 APTHIIAM
+148 ANIVAM
-156 RQSKQNSDIVWVA
+156 RQSKQNPDIVWVA
-169 CSDGRVCQVNWSTSK
+169 TSDGRVYQVKWTTPK
-184 TPEFFHTQSKT
+184 APEFFRTQSNT
-195 ANAMALVTKMI
+195 ANAMALVTKKV
-206 SGKEKEIIFVAES
+206 SGQEREIIFVAES
-219 DKPGRTEVVAYPATI
+219 DKPGRIEVVAYQATTT
-234 QAEAEHKVVFTM
+234 ESEHKDGHVV
-246 KKPGHGLQL
+246 GA
-255 LETSEDGQVLVGTI
+255 I
-269 NDCLFFGV
+269 NDRLFFGV
-277 PSQQQLENLTALD
+277 PSQQKFDNLAALD

-298 PDLVAALD
+298 PDLVSSLD
-306 IRVYP
+306 LRVYP
-311 RPVSGGKKSR
+311 RPATSGKKSR
-321 QETAPVLDIIVG
+321 QEASPVLDIIVG
-333 GARGSIYLYH
+333 GARGSIFFYH

-360 LIQAQN
+360 PIQAQN
-366 FHWHRKAVH
+366 FHWHRRAVH

-390 SENVLVL
+390 SENALVL

-412 GSVENIAVSP
+412 GSVENITVSS
-422 NGSSYVV
+422 NGSAYVV
-429 HLDDNSVMVIS
+429 HLDDNSVMIIS

-452 IQTAA
+452 IQSAA

-474 PGSVQ
+474 PATVQ
-479 RPIPAAISPTDHSK
+479 RPIPAVISPTDHSR

-502 QATLA
+502 QATMA

-540 ITNKGHPIDEPLITH
+540 ITNKGHPIEEPLITH
-555 LAFSADGEW
+555 VAFSADGEW

-576 DVDGVISDMK
+576 DVDSAISDVK

-599 FWEARQGDDQ
+599 FWDAQQGEEQ

-621 TNRNEAV
+621 TTRNEAV

-677 SQVIAVGDGIPQDG
+677 SQVIAVGDGVPQDG
-691 TVGIPEAFPR
+691 VVDIPESSAS

-724 GSGAVYVIDAAS
+724 GSGAIYVIDAAS
-736 GEVAKTLEG
+736 GEVVKTLEG

-785 KSEANTLLQLA
+785 KSKSNALLQLA
-796 VDQTSGHFALAL
+796 VDHTSGHFALAL
-808 PANRGSLLAVFE
+808 PANEGSLLAVFE

-833 QRVVSLVSAPETSGF
+833 QRVVSLVSSPGTSGF

-855 QVLVVAEGSDSSSLA
+855 QVWVVAEGSDSSSLA
-870 TVQPLEDLHLEGID
+870 TVQPLEDLRLEGINVD
-884 VNGNEIGLMDEDED
+884 GSEVGLIDEDED
-898 EDEAMASDAE
+898 MASDGEEGEDSAE
-908 DAETEATAE
+908 P
-917 SEDVEMEDDDDTHP
+917 EDVEMEDDDSHP
-931 SVIQQQQLADIFDAA
+931 SVIQQQHLADIFDAA

-957 FYKVTGLLATKPLST
+957 FYKVTGLLATKPLSA